1 MGDIDLRHLRAMVLI
16 VEEGTFGRAA
26 DHLGYTQS
34 SVSQQIAGL
43 ERAVGGAVFDR
54 PGGPKPVRLTPLGEL
69 VLERGREL
77 LTQADDLTGA
87 IERFQTGDGRIDI
100 GTLQSV
106 SAVVLPSLVR
116 RLREEHPGCEI
127 RLSEGESDDPRIGDL
142 DLLFYDGQVDDDVD
156 SLKLI
161 DDPYLL
167 VARPGDFPD
176 DQVALKDLDDAAMV
190 AWPATCDQP
199 RLEQE
204 VLKSGARIR
213 IVFRS
218 ASNETLLSMVRA
230 GMGFAILPWLAL
242 AEAWSDDR
250 LRVHR
255 LRPAPAREI
264 FLHRPAGRTQSP
276 LAVKAT
282 HLAREIAQDLSDQVK
297 APAGTTRKDQR
308 DPSW

>member
-1 MGDIDLRHLRAMVLI
+1 MGDVDLRHLRALALI
-16 VEEGTFGRAA
+16 AEEGTFARAA
-26 DHLGYTQS
+26 ARLGYTQS

-54 PGGPKPVRLTPLGEL
+54 PGGPRPVRLTPLGTL
-69 VLERGREL
+69 VLERGRDL
-77 LTQADDLTGA
+77 LRDADDLADA
-87 IERFQTGDGRIDI
+87 IERFRAGEGRIDI

-106 SAVVLPSLVR
+106 SAVVLPALVR

-127 RLSEGESDDPRIGDL
+127 RLSEGEADEPRADDL
-142 DLLFYDGQVDDDVD
+142 DLLFHDGPVDDDVE

-176 DQVALKDLDDAAMV
+176 GPVRLEGLDDAAVV

-199 RLEQE
+199 RLERE
-204 VLKSGARIR
+204 IRRSGSRIR
-213 IVFRS
+213 VVFRS

-230 GMGFAILPWLAL
+230 GLGIAILPWLAL
-242 AEAWSDDR
+242 AEAWDDDR

-264 FLHRPAGRTQSP
+264 YLHWPAGRTRSP

-282 HLAREIAQDLSDQVK
+282 QVAREIARDLSDQIS
-297 APAGTTRKDQR
+297 AGGPGRGQ
-308 DPSW
+308 SS